1 MVMDGRASCGAGL
14 LPGDVGG
21 TRALVRGGK
30 SCHLSAMLHHPHRLV
45 ACLFLILSGCG
56 GGTPCASPKA
66 AWLAPAPKD
75 FDTLTLDEHDRIL
88 WNGTI
93 TSREQMRNVLA
104 LADADA
110 RTVQLVPKPGAS
122 CSMIEAMRLSMEQ
135 SLACGKGRCLEAA
148 R

>member
-1 MVMDGRASCGAGL
+1 VCEAA
-14 LPGDVGG
+14 DVDVKMQ
-21 TRALVRGGK
+21 ALACGGK
-30 SCHLSAMLHHPHRLV
+30 PCHLGAMLHHPHRIV

-56 GGTPCASPKA
+56 GGKPCAPPKA

-75 FDTLTLDEHDRIL
+75 FDTLTLDEYDRIL
-88 WNGTI
+88 WNGAI
-93 TSREQMRNVLA
+93 TSRERLRNILA

-110 RTVQLVPKPGAS
+110 RTVQLMAKPGAS
-122 CSMIEAMRLSMEQ
+122 CPMIEAMRLSMEQ